1 MSSAL
6 LTLAGSGG
14 EGSLTGLQFN
24 EYVDATNTDTVS
36 VNIGDYQEDRVV
48 IILTSVSNDTG
59 GANYPNVMNMDG
71 GTTEVSDTAFTT
83 SGGVSGPI
91 FAISDRGA
99 FSGKTSINVNVEMN
113 SSANVTRLIV
123 ASYAY
128 YGGTATPDITEINDN
143 ESNFTRTRS
152 LTLSTP
158 TPDFMFCLAHGGESD
173 IAYTAPSGATQ
184 QSIYTIGADDYAR
197 AQHIEDPASG
207 DLTST
212 VEQASLN
219 FLLLYAAK
227 FNLK

>member
-6 LTLAGSGG
+6 LTLASSGG
-14 EGSLTGLQFN
+14 GGVLTGLQFN
-24 EYVDATNTDTVS
+24 EYVEDTNTDTLS
-36 VNIGDYQEDRVV
+36 VNIGNYQADRVV
-48 IILTSVSNDTG
+48 IILASVSNDAG
-59 GANYPNVMNMDG
+59 GANYPNVLNMDG

-113 SSANVTRLIV
+113 SSASVLRFIV
-123 ASYAY
+123 ASYTY
-128 YGGTATPDITEINDN
+128 YGGTATPDITEINDS

-158 TPDFMFCLAHGGESD
+158 TPDFMFCLAHGGGSD

-184 QSIYTIGADDYAR
+184 QSTYTVGSGDYAR
-197 AQHIEDPASG
+197 SQHIEDPDSG

-212 VEQASLN
+212 VEQAN
-219 FLLLYAAK
+219 IDFLLLYAAK
-227 FNLK
+227 INVK